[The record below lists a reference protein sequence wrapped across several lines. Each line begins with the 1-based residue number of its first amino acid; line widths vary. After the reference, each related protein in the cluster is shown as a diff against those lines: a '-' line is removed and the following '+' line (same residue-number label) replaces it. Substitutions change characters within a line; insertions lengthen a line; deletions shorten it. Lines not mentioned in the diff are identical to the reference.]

1 MDRLQRTG
9 WLVAVVLL
17 LAGCGTLP
25 NVEPQD
31 LELLEPRTTGI
42 TVRPSDPGTVDLA
55 GGPYRIAWVT
65 EGCTLFQVSWM
76 QVEGLVTRMP
86 VFIDP
91 SGELL
96 IDLPTGPGSLER
108 AADCDYTIRFEEAPP

>member
-1 MDRLQRTG
+1 MK
-9 WLVAVVLL
+9 LVVSILFLV
-17 LAGCGTLP
+17 AGCGTLP
-25 NVEPQD
+25 NVAPQD
-31 LELLEPRTTGI
+31 DSGLLEARTAGI

-76 QVEGLVTRMP
+76 QVDGLVTRIP
-86 VFIDP
+86 VFIGP

-108 AADCDYTIRFEEAPP
+108 AADCDYTIRLEEAPP